1 MKSKAETNPF
11 VFGQVIRPGFAYCH
25 RPDLEQTLIEHC
37 SAGRRVVLVGD
48 RRMGKS
54 SLVVNALADSD
65 QPLLEIDL
73 RGVGSTHGF
82 CSRISAAINEQAGP
96 TGFMRGLKGSFREV
110 KIGPSWLSAKF
121 VPAHL
126 DVASEL
132 LGRLHVA
139 SERRSLIVFFD
150 EFQDLAENLPLPESK
165 ELLGLLRATIQ
176 RHHRT
181 AYIFAGSASPSMSDL
196 FTGHDSPFYQT
207 AVPLSLG
214 PIPRT
219 DMQEFLVRQFR
230 LGNRK
235 LAGETAETIIS
246 VAGASP
252 HDVQLFAF
260 YVWSRSEPGLID
272 SEALRTAL
280 GDVLAHVSPRA
291 EDVWFSATPAQRRLL
306 SVLAS
311 MRGGLGQISSHE
323 FLRRAGFVRNSSAL
337 AAARPFLAGRNPLLE
352 KTGST
357 VRYRER
363 WVRLWVLRQLTAE
376 GQLKEWPDD
385 YAGNLLEPL
394 LLRLS

>member
-1 MKSKAETNPF
+1 MRSKAETNPF
-11 VFGQVIRPGFAYCH
+11 VFGQVIRPGFAYCP
-25 RPDLEQTLIEHC
+25 RPDLEHTLLSHC
-37 SAGRRVVLVGD
+37 GAGRRVVLLGD

-54 SLVVNALADSD
+54 SLVINALAGSG
-65 QPLLEIDL
+65 QSLLEIDL
-73 RGVGSTHGF
+73 RGVGSIHGF
-82 CSRISAAINEQAGP
+82 CSRISAAINEHGVP
-96 TGFMRGLKGSFREV
+96 TGFMRGLKGSFQEV

-132 LGRLHVA
+132 LGRLHGA
-139 SERRSLIVFFD
+139 SEGGSLIVFFD
-150 EFQDLAENLPLPESK
+150 EFQDLAENLPPTESK

-181 AYIFAGSASPSMSDL
+181 AYVFAGSARPSMSDL
-196 FTGHDSPFYQT
+196 FTEHDSPFYQT
-207 AVPLSLG
+207 AVPLSVG

-219 DMQEFLVRQFR
+219 NMQEFLVRQFR
-230 LGNRK
+230 LGDRK
-235 LAGETAETIIS
+235 LARGTAETMIA

-260 YVWSRSEPGLID
+260 YVWSRSERGLID

-280 GDVLAHVSPRA
+280 GDMLAQVGPRA

-311 MRGGLGQISSHE
+311 MPGGQGQISSHE
-323 FLRRAGFVRNSSAL
+323 FLQRASFARNSSAL
-337 AAARPFLAGRNPLLE
+337 AAARPFLAGRNALLE

-394 LLRLS
+394 MSRVA